1 MLTDKER
8 KLVIE
13 LRKNGR
19 QDITKLAAK
28 YNYPKS
34 TLYDMLHRLEQK
46 GILEHT
52 SKIDFEKIGF
62 PIQIFIVAKT
72 TTQNKES
79 MKKYLMGKKNVNS
92 IYTVN
97 QGSNFHFEGVF
108 RNQREVED
116 FLEELEDSN
125 PLTQINV
132 YNVIERITSE
142 KFLTEEEHF
151 A

>member
-1 MLTDKER
+1 MMKEKEK

-19 QDITKLAAK
+19 QDITKLASMHG
-28 YNYPKS
+28 YPKS
-34 TLYDMLHRLEQK
+34 TMYDILHKLERK

-52 SKIDFEKIGF
+52 TKVDFEKLGF
-62 PIQIFIVAKT
+62 PIRIFMMVKT
-72 TTQNKES
+72 SPQHKAEMKEF
-79 MKKYLMGKKNVNS
+79 LMRQKNVNS

-97 QGSNFHFEGVF
+97 HSANFHFEAIF
-108 RNQREVED
+108 RNQKGIEE
-116 FLEELEDSN
+116 FLEALEAKM

-132 YNVIERITSE
+132 YNVIEKICSE

-151 A
+151 E